1 MATEKETNEAAPQD
15 ETKPKGKG
23 KLMVFSSLG
32 IDAAAGAIAAMLAI
46 PSKQVSHR
54 FKGPFTTPLFEDQ
67 FSCNLVEREHYL
79 QMKPEVMYQ
88 VYEADYLTTRVT
100 DQLYLPQ
107 MKNAVLRIASNK
119 SMEDLFGEANQDGFM
134 EELSEALD
142 PVLFPV
148 HIGET
153 KLPWDPDEDSGLRPG
168 LSMDKTNFRGNFFDH
183 TLQVD
188 SEERTLQLDDGPV
201 TTFKSGDPD
210 VRVVDSNG
218 AVIFVDVSGLS
229 EEFSGP
235 VQLGVRGRIIKILP
249 LDMLIQ

>member
-1 MATEKETNEAAPQD
+1 MATENETNETQVQE
-15 ETKPKGKG
+15 ETQPKGKR
-23 KLMVFSSLG
+23 KLMVASGVG
-32 IDAAAGAIAAMLAI
+32 IVVAAGAIAAMLAV

-88 VYEADYLTTRVT
+88 VYEANYLTTRVT

-142 PVLFPV
+142 PILFPV

-153 KLPWDPDEDSGLRPG
+153 TLPWDPDEESGLRPG
-168 LSMDKTNFRGNFFDH
+168 LSMEKTNFRGNFFDH
-183 TLQVD
+183 ALHVD
-188 SEERTLQLDDGPV
+188 SAARTLQLDDGPV
-201 TTFKSGDPD
+201 TEFKPGDPD

-218 AVIFVDVSGLS
+218 AVIFVDVSGLT
-229 EEFSGP
+229 EDFSGE
-235 VQLGVRGRIIKILP
+235 VQLGVLGRIITILP

>member
-1 MATEKETNEAAPQD
+1 MANENENDQAETQD
-15 ETKPKGKG
+15 EAKPKGKG
-23 KLMVFSSLG
+23 KLMIVSG
-32 IDAAAGAIAAMLAI
+32 IGIVAAAGAIAAMLAV
-46 PSKQVSHR
+46 PSKQVLQR

-88 VYEADYLTTRVT
+88 VYEANYLTTRVT

-153 KLPWDPDEDSGLRPG
+153 KLPWDPDEESGLRPG
-168 LSMDKTNFRGNFFDH
+168 LSMDKTNFRGSFYDH

-188 SEERTLQLDDGPV
+188 AAEKTLQLDNGPV
-201 TTFKSGDPD
+201 TTFKKGDPD
-210 VRVVDSNG
+210 VRVVDANG
-218 AVIFVDVSGLS
+218 AVIFVDVSGLA
-229 EEFSGP
+229 EDFSGP
-235 VQLGVRGRIIKILP
+235 VQLGVQGRIIKILP